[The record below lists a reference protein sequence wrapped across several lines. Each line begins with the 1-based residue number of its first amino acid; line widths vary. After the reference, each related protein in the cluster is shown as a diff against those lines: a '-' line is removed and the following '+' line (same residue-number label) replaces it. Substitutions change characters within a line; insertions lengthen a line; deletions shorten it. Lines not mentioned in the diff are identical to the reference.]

1 MRSGLRAARGHFF
14 TTKNPHPRHP
24 REPRWVCGAPS
35 AGEGRAVPQVRA
47 ETRGFVV
54 RSGESHCGGPEAGG
68 GFESELELAS
78 VEPLVFVP
86 LWADRDQRAG
96 AGREMGDE
104 SSGQVAPLPA

>member
-1 MRSGLRAARGHFF
+1 MALPIWDLPQCGVGSVPPEGIFSRPKIHIPVTHGSPVGSVGHPQPGKGGL
-14 TTKNPHPRHP
+14 
-24 REPRWVCGAPS
+24 C
-35 AGEGRAVPQVRA
+35 PQVRA

-78 VEPLVFVP
+78 VEPLVFVR

-96 AGREMGDE
+96 AGREMGD
-104 SSGQVAPLPA
+104 

>member
-1 MRSGLRAARGHFF
+1 M
-14 TTKNPHPRHP
+14 
-24 REPRWVCGAPS
+24 
-35 AGEGRAVPQVRA
+35 PQVRA

-54 RSGESHCGGPEAGG
+54 SSGESHCGGPEAGG

-78 VEPLVFVP
+78 VEPLVFVR

-104 SSGQVAPLPA
+104 SSGQVATLPA